1 MHNQS
6 GRPGTIRKEI
16 PAYICGQ
23 GSNCDRRFFCQAETF
38 ECFGDCGSPG
48 IGLSA
53 SYCKIVAANL
63 IAGLTSSAQFVA
75 WREKVNSR
83 KSRFNRFF
91 VCDTASLIQH
101 RMSFESW
108 RKNPHAGI
116 SIIACRILVKF
127 QVGSAGNCGELADD
141 KFKSRRS
148 LVIAGVVVSIIAVG
162 LAGFLWSSHSNGARA
177 TGALATAKAVN
188 GNIEKDVVASGTIY
202 AVNQVNVGA
211 QVSGQLKSLKV
222 ALNQIV
228 HKGELIAEIDSL
240 TQQYALQNAEAN
252 VKYLQAQLL
261 SAKASARQAELE
273 FERQKTMFA
282 KDAAAKADYDTA
294 EANLGTTRAQIGAVE
309 AQLEQGK
316 ISVDTARVN
325 LGYTKIVAPMDGKV
339 VAIVTQQGAT
349 VNANQSAPI
358 IIRLADLS
366 TVTVKAQ
373 ISEADVI
380 NVKRGQH
387 LYFTILGDA
396 DKKYQATLRE
406 VESADT
412 VSSDATT
419 TTTTTSSSSAVYY
432 YGWFDVPNPD
442 GRLRI
447 GMTATATIVLD
458 ELKNVLTIPAAA
470 LGQKDASGRYKVRV
484 ASADGR
490 VEERA
495 VKIGLNNNAVA
506 QVFDGVR
513 EGENVVIAE
522 ASATP
527 AAKGS
532 GGMVGGGMPMGGG
545 PPGP

>member
-1 MHNQS
+1 MIN
-6 GRPGTIRKEI
+6 
-16 PAYICGQ
+16 
-23 GSNCDRRFFCQAETF
+23 
-38 ECFGDCGSPG
+38 
-48 IGLSA
+48 
-53 SYCKIVAANL
+53 
-63 IAGLTSSAQFVA
+63 
-75 WREKVNSR
+75 
-83 KSRFNRFF
+83 
-91 VCDTASLIQH
+91 
-101 RMSFESW
+101 
-108 RKNPHAGI
+108 
-116 SIIACRILVKF
+116 
-127 QVGSAGNCGELADD
+127 
-141 KFKSRRS
+141 FKSRRS
-148 LVIAGVVVSIIAVG
+148 LVIAGVVVSIIAIG

-447 GMTATATIVLD
+447 GMTAAATIILD
-458 ELKNVLTIPAAA
+458 ELKNVLTIPSAA

-532 GGMVGGGMPMGGG
+532 GGVMGGGMPMGGG

>member
-1 MHNQS
+1 
-6 GRPGTIRKEI
+6 
-16 PAYICGQ
+16 
-23 GSNCDRRFFCQAETF
+23 
-38 ECFGDCGSPG
+38 
-48 IGLSA
+48 
-53 SYCKIVAANL
+53 
-63 IAGLTSSAQFVA
+63 
-75 WREKVNSR
+75 
-83 KSRFNRFF
+83 
-91 VCDTASLIQH
+91 
-101 RMSFESW
+101 
-108 RKNPHAGI
+108 
-116 SIIACRILVKF
+116 
-127 QVGSAGNCGELADD
+127 
-141 KFKSRRS
+141 
-148 LVIAGVVVSIIAVG
+148 
-162 LAGFLWSSHSNGARA
+162 
-177 TGALATAKAVN
+177 
-188 GNIEKDVVASGTIY
+188 
-202 AVNQVNVGA
+202 
-211 QVSGQLKSLKV
+211 
-222 ALNQIV
+222 
-228 HKGELIAEIDSL
+228 
-240 TQQYALQNAEAN
+240 
-252 VKYLQAQLL
+252 
-261 SAKASARQAELE
+261 
-273 FERQKTMFA
+273 
-282 KDAAAKADYDTA
+282 
-294 EANLGTTRAQIGAVE
+294 
-309 AQLEQGK
+309 
-316 ISVDTARVN
+316 
-325 LGYTKIVAPMDGKV
+325 
-339 VAIVTQQGAT
+339 

-447 GMTATATIVLD
+447 GMTATATIILD
-458 ELKNVLTIPAAA
+458 ELKNVLTIPSAA

-532 GGMVGGGMPMGGG
+532 GGVMGGGMPMGGG